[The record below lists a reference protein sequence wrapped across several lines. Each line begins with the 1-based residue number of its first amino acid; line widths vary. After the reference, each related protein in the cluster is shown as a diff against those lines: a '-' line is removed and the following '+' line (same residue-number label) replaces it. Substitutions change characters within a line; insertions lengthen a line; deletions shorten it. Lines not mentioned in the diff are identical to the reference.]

1 MKDAT
6 KLLAGSMYISWAP
19 ATCCTTPL
27 THQHDLIRDAHG
39 LFLIVGNK
47 DGGHLG
53 FLLDTANF

>member
-1 MKDAT
+1 MGTGD
-6 KLLAGSMYISWAP
+6 LLHH
-19 ATCCTTPL
+19 TL